1 MKVTLLGSGKSLPW
15 HYEKGRLVIETGS
28 LRYGD
33 LRSTAAWVF
42 KLSQSGL

>member
-1 MKVTLLGSGKSLPW
+1 MRKIDRVAELDFWEEYKKRHPG
-15 HYEKGRLVIETGS
+15 I
-28 LRYGD
+28 RYGD